1 MNICGYI
8 YLRTHNSYNEHK
20 VIKLGETSNL
30 LCRDSTYTT
39 GEYIKGTYVL
49 ILKMLSHD
57 SKLVEKILKKYFKK
71 YNKKNT
77 GGTEFFKIKIQ
88 NKIISFLDKTN
99 IKYKKLNIED
109 INKEIKLYNILQ
121 NEKIKKMFIAY
132 IHRFKLKHTE
142 KNKNSIQDKSLKIQ
156 EELQQKYIDDIIPEL
171 KQNKKVFIKAPTGF
185 GKTHIY
191 YKVISSELKP
201 LKILIFTPR
210 KLLNIQMLDD
220 KYTKY
225 IKDDNFKILHFSE
238 SDNKE
243 KNIKKIY
250 NNNNFIITSCYQS
263 NSKLYELIK
272 KYNISFDLI
281 IFDEAHFISKW
292 INDDNI
298 FLTNNITKYR
308 IFGSATPP
316 ENYKDHE
323 NIFGKIIDKV
333 QIYELINNKILCDIE
348 TIVKK
353 LDNKK
358 SEYHNLKDLIV
369 ESMKTNKKRKGIIY
383 VNNTSNAENL
393 YNLMKKSGDIST
405 YIYVSK
411 NIETED
417 DDDTDINAFE
427 NDTKQS
433 IIIVVGKLGYGYD
446 NPDIDFL
453 CLGDPRQSD
462 IDIRQI
468 IGRGL
473 RWNKDL
479 YPNKILHLLVPLY
492 KDEFNSYK
500 NNSHLKKYLDYII
513 GECGHDIIFKN
524 NGDYAIGKKK
534 QLEKQGDDYSG
545 DNIPIEILKE
555 YCTTGYNKFTDF
567 ERFLKSNKIYN
578 ETTYNDLR
586 DKQEWLPIL
595 GNIRQKY
602 PKFCFKNIHP
612 NSINYYINKK
622 EAKIN
627 IQKSIQ
633 TLKKQIGVDNYSD
646 LTEQQILKKINVIDN
661 KIPLIDVDLYYPI
674 E

>member
-1 MNICGYI
+1 
-8 YLRTHNSYNEHK
+8 
-20 VIKLGETSNL
+20 
-30 LCRDSTYTT
+30 
-39 GEYIKGTYVL
+39 
-49 ILKMLSHD
+49 
-57 SKLVEKILKKYFKK
+57 
-71 YNKKNT
+71 
-77 GGTEFFKIKIQ
+77 
-88 NKIISFLDKTN
+88 
-99 IKYKKLNIED
+99 
-109 INKEIKLYNILQ
+109 
-121 NEKIKKMFIAY
+121 
-132 IHRFKLKHTE
+132 
-142 KNKNSIQDKSLKIQ
+142 
-156 EELQQKYIDDIIPEL
+156 
-171 KQNKKVFIKAPTGF
+171 
-185 GKTHIY
+185 
-191 YKVISSELKP
+191 
-201 LKILIFTPR
+201 
-210 KLLNIQMLDD
+210 
-220 KYTKY
+220 
-225 IKDDNFKILHFSE
+225 
-238 SDNKE
+238 
-243 KNIKKIY
+243 
-250 NNNNFIITSCYQS
+250 
-263 NSKLYELIK
+263 
-272 KYNISFDLI
+272 
-281 IFDEAHFISKW
+281 
-292 INDDNI
+292 
-298 FLTNNITKYR
+298 
-308 IFGSATPP
+308 
-316 ENYKDHE
+316 
-323 NIFGKIIDKV
+323 
-333 QIYELINNKILCDIE
+333 
-348 TIVKK
+348 
-353 LDNKK
+353 
-358 SEYHNLKDLIV
+358 
-369 ESMKTNKKRKGIIY
+369 MKTNKKRKGIIY